1 MSEHFT
7 YHDDREQYL
16 GLELVG
22 VLQLG
27 QTVERIECID
37 AVLAVRQG
45 VLSHQLGTRSARRSW
60 NVVSTMREMEVK
72 AKGEE
77 EWKFATV
84 N

>member
-45 VLSHQLGTRSARRSW
+45 VLSHQLGTRSA
-60 NVVSTMREMEVK
+60 VVRGMWS
-72 AKGEE
+72 AP
-77 EWKFATV
+77 
-84 N
+84 

>member
-16 GLELVG
+16 GLELVS
-22 VLQLG
+22 VLELG

-45 VLSHQLGTRSARRSW
+45 VLSHQLGTRSA
-60 NVVSTMREMEVK
+60 VVRGM
-72 AKGEE
+72 
-77 EWKFATV
+77 
-84 N
+84 